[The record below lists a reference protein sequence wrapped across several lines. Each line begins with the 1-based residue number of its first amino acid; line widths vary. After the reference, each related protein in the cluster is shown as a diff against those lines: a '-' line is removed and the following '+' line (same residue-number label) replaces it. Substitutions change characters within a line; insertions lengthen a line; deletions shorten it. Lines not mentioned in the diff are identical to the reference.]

1 MKRFYKVLA
10 TSCAMALVV
19 ASPMATMDTHA
30 SAGLKGDFDSPSEVG
45 NDGSANDFWNE
56 HNYVDDSSSNSSEP
70 APAPAEDNSSYSE
83 PSHNSSPSNSG
94 SSSSD
99 SSASYDSGSS
109 GKASSSNAP
118 VNNAP
123 ASTVTSKKGSKDAT
137 VCVTGGQKFRI
148 VTSADYTA
156 YQIYHCGISRA
167 SFKVADANGNAVA
180 FNNVTLGQGDDN
192 LWYLNVTFAEGVDTT
207 GFTVTATAGDAT
219 YLSTGLGV
227 SGIKVNGTVALST
240 VPATE

>member
-1 MKRFYKVLA
+1 MKKFYKVMTVA
-10 TSCAMALVV
+10 CAMAVI
-19 ASPMATMDTHA
+19 ATSPATAIDAHA
-30 SAGLKGDFDSPSEVG
+30 FGFDYDAEGDEYETKIVENED
-45 NDGSANDFWNE
+45 DYWNSSIID
-56 HNYVDDSSSNSSEP
+56 NSSSNDSYSEP
-70 APAPAEDNSSYSE
+70 SYEEPSYSE

-99 SSASYDSGSS
+99 SGASYDSGSS

-180 FNNVTLGQGDDN
+180 FSNVTLGQGDDN

-219 YLSTGLGV
+219 YLSTKLGV
-227 SGIKVNGTVALST
+227 SGIKINGAIALST
-240 VPATE
+240 VPVTE